1 MDLAQRST
9 PRVRTEVALIIGLML
24 ASIVVVVTGAT
35 VGEGSGG
42 GHASLH
48 ALTSGVLFG
57 LGLVI
62 LVRRPRPTLASRAP
76 VVGIVALGSGT
87 LVEGIG
93 AFGFVGDARTDL
105 AFVHDLGLGLSG
117 LGMVA
122 FVIGG
127 AIGLHGLA
135 RQVLPGD
142 PLGRTVATAIG
153 LLALVGGF
161 VIFATLAGFAPF
173 PGS

>member
-1 MDLAQRST
+1 MVLVQRSM
-9 PRVRTEVALIIGLML
+9 PRVRTEVALVVGLML
-24 ASIVVVVTGAT
+24 ASLVVVVTGAT

-42 GHASLH
+42 GHAILH

-76 VVGIVALGSGT
+76 VIGVVAFGSGT

-105 AFVHDLGLGLSG
+105 ALVHDLGFGLSQ

-135 RQVLPGD
+135 RQVLPKD

-153 LLALVGGF
+153 LVALVAGLAT
-161 VIFATLAGFAPF
+161 FAVLGGFAPF
-173 PGS
+173 LGS